1 VGYDCAMTSTD
12 TPSFPDRL
20 SVDPTSRH
28 YDEAILSRS
37 VGIRLNG
44 VEYTNVEEYCISE
57 GWIRTAIGKTLD
69 RRGRPLTITRKG
81 VVEAFY
87 KD

>member
-1 VGYDCAMTSTD
+1 MTATEN
-12 TPSFPDRL
+12 PSFPDRL
-20 SVDPTSRH
+20 SVDPTSR
-28 YDEAILSRS
+28 YFDEAILSRS

-81 VVEAFY
+81 VVEAFF